1 MKIQIDIDYII
12 DMMCGCHGNLYA
24 VMKEILRRRE
34 DMDIGGVREP
44 LPQIIKQDT
53 EMIDRCVTAIEEAL
67 SRYCRED

>member
-1 MKIQIDIDYII
+1 
-12 DMMCGCHGNLYA
+12 
-24 VMKEILRRRE
+24 
-34 DMDIGGVREP
+34 MDIGGVREP